1 MGVQASQLQ
10 DLIATTLKDL
20 PKGEFEACWDLQN
33 YVGNHVL
40 QEEKREIDGGT
51 SIQKNIV
58 FDEDGSAAMRTLYQ
72 TDQPT
77 VSQGQSVIVAPWVM
91 CAANYSWDEL
101 EILRN
106 KNSAK
111 GFINLLKSRR
121 VRSLWSLAN
130 LLERQVWGVPVS
142 VSDTLNAYGVQYW
155 VSFLQNGV
163 TQGGFAGNT
172 VRYSNGTSGTVIG
185 SIDAVANPK
194 WANYADVY
202 NAVDNLLL
210 RKLRQAIKATR
221 FNPAPIME
229 EPGDNSVGSGI
240 ELYTDMATSTGL
252 EDLADKRDDSST
264 PDDLAGKMLHSFDG
278 IATFNKM
285 PIRYVPQLDGLA
297 VAGTAN
303 VQKNPAPIYCL
314 DWTKLQA
321 FVQEGYWMVEKH
333 PIVDRGQHT
342 VYTVFNDSA
351 FNFVALNRR
360 TMGFVLHTPL

>member
-1 MGVQASQLQ
+1 MGVSASQLQ

-185 SIDAVANPK
+185 GLDAVANPK

-221 FNPAPIME
+221 FNPARRSTRT
-229 EPGDNSVGSGI
+229 NSLWVISR
-240 ELYTDMATSTGL
+240 E
-252 EDLADKRDDSST
+252 
-264 PDDLAGKMLHSFDG
+264 
-278 IATFNKM
+278 
-285 PIRYVPQLDGLA
+285 
-297 VAGTAN
+297 
-303 VQKNPAPIYCL
+303 
-314 DWTKLQA
+314 
-321 FVQEGYWMVEKH
+321 
-333 PIVDRGQHT
+333 
-342 VYTVFNDSA
+342 
-351 FNFVALNRR
+351 
-360 TMGFVLHTPL
+360 